1 MAKNQY
7 KKEPLKNN
15 VEEMF
20 IGPFGSSLKNEC
32 FVDEEDAYCM
42 VYEQKHAI
50 QKTLDGKNRFVD
62 KNKYYELKR
71 FTIKPGDIIVSC
83 RGTIGETFIVPENAP
98 LGIMHPSIMK
108 IRLKPNV
115 YNIEYFNLLLKN
127 RLKDYNKSAN
137 GSGIKMAISA
147 TELGKEM
154 FPIPP
159 MDEQQKV
166 SKIFLTVDRL
176 IVLRQQQL
184 SKLDKLVNAQFV
196 EMFGDPVKNTMDWEI
211 KPLSELGELNR
222 GVSKARP
229 RNSPELLGGPY
240 PLIQTGEV
248 ANAKTYITS
257 FNSTYS
263 EKGLAQSKMWP
274 KGTLCITIA
283 ANIAQTSILTFDAC
297 FPDSVVGF
305 ISRNMTNELFIH
317 YWFSFF
323 QKILDEQA
331 PQVAQKNINLKILSE
346 LNVIVPPLSL
356 QNRFATFVERVD
368 QQKQTIQQSLEK
380 LELMKKALMQEYFG

>member
-1 MAKNQY
+1 MAKVKDIAMQIRGVSYHPEDLHDNLDEDSVVLLRANNIKDGKLILDDVVYVSKSKVAEQQY
-7 KKEPLKNN
+7 LQTGDILICASSGSKELVGKAAYIDSVDTPMTFGAFCKVVRPQSEYSEYLGHYFESPFYRNRISELSAGANINN
-15 VEEMF
+15 
-20 IGPFGSSLKNEC
+20 IKNENIDNLE
-32 FVDEEDAYCM
+32 VRLVTEEK
-42 VYEQKHAI
+42 Q
-50 QKTLDGKNRFVD
+50 NS
-62 KNKYYELKR
+62 
-71 FTIKPGDIIVSC
+71 IVEILNQLNC
-83 RGTIGETFIVPENAP
+83 
-98 LGIMHPSIMK
+98 L
-108 IRLKPNV
+108 
-115 YNIEYFNLLLKN
+115 
-127 RLKDYNKSAN
+127 
-137 GSGIKMAISA
+137 
-147 TELGKEM
+147 
-154 FPIPP
+154 
-159 MDEQQKV
+159 
-166 SKIFLTVDRL
+166 IFLRK
-176 IVLRQQQL
+176 QQL
-184 SKLDKLVNAQFV
+184 AKLDELVKARFV

-283 ANIAQTSILTFDAC
+283 ANIARTSILTFDAC

-305 ISRNMTNELFIH
+305 ISGNMTNELFIH

-346 LNVIVPPLSL
+346 LNVIVPPLAL
-356 QNRFATFVERVD
+356 QNQFADFVERVD
-368 QQKQTIQQSLEK
+368 QQKQTVQQSLEK
-380 LELMKKALMQEYFG
+380 LELMKKARMQEYFG